1 VRMCMR
7 VCVCLYACAY
17 PPTVFETPINFNF
30 MKGITTVMVQL
41 YCEKHCI

>member
-1 VRMCMR
+1 MRMCVR